1 MAGLLTKDKIE
12 DILRKERF
20 GLYNEEQLQKIDN
33 LRSQGFIQNK
43 LSPITSEDW
52 ISYKESLK
60 GGGPGFIADVQMNDD
75 EAYTLYRRGEKFK
88 GFVQDPNVQKE
99 ALAIGGGIIA
109 PMLIPGGQGVAA
121 ANTVRTGMSLMNLI
135 RKYPALSR
143 IFASGA
149 GETAG
154 AYLGG
159 ERDATDLG
167 LYAARGVAGQT
178 LGEGLVK
185 IGGKIF
191 TSKGDLVKGAEDAI
205 EQITAK
211 GGVIT
216 PGLASKHKII
226 DTLEN
231 IADSAIIGST
241 KINRTREDAINI
253 ATDNLT
259 NFVSGLTKT
268 ADDDIV
274 SAVVKEVLEEGDTA
288 WRLSTDSAYKAID
301 ASIVKNAQKIKNLF
315 YAGKGQVVPTNVNVK
330 DLKFVNI
337 KSFKK
342 LAESMK
348 GLDVLDPRRTQ
359 LINKILKLD
368 DNVSFALAS
377 NLRSELIEQGGAYL
391 TKGTTTSK
399 KLKGTAKTLAG
410 SLDNS
415 METAAKNLDEE
426 TLGVWRTANK
436 LYKDGSKVWNDKF
449 IIQLTKAE
457 PDDVFNL
464 MIKGAKPKRIE
475 KLRKLILSSE
485 DGIKA
490 WNGVQGEFYKRI
502 VSNSLDE
509 MGELS
514 GTKILKNIK
523 KFGIDDRALKQLFP
537 DQAWRKF
544 QSYARTLAITQ
555 GDVGER
561 TGGGMFIQLAQ
572 GGLPFAFTQGGKV
585 GMGYTALVLG
595 TPKVLAEIFSNPT
608 MAKALTVGLK
618 AKPKTAQAF
627 RVVSQL
633 LTQAVGAGIMSE
645 DEAMESYKSAQN
657 SGFVSEDDKLD
668 LTAKWIH
675 LPKKDKKDKKKSA

>member
-1 MAGLLTKDKIE
+1 MTQFTPENIE
-12 DILRKERF
+12 TILRKERF
-20 GLYNEEQLQKIDN
+20 GLFTDKQQEKIN
-33 LRSQGFIQNK
+33 RLREKGYIKEK

-52 ISYKESLK
+52 ISYKESMK
-60 GGGPGFIADVQMNDD
+60 GGGPGFIAGIEMNDD
-75 EAYTLYRRGEKFK
+75 EAYKFYRRGEKFK

-99 ALAIGGGIIA
+99 ALAIGGGIA
-109 PMLIPGGQGVAA
+109 LPMMIPGGQPLAA

-135 RKYPALSR
+135 RKFPALSR

-149 GETAG
+149 GETGG

-185 IGGKIF
+185 VGTKIF
-191 TSKGDLVKGAEDAI
+191 TSKGDLHKGAEEAI

-211 GGVIT
+211 GGVVT

-241 KINRTREDAINI
+241 KINRTREDAVNI
-253 ATDNLT
+253 ASDNLI

-268 ADDDIV
+268 ADDDII
-274 SAVVKEVLEEGDTA
+274 SAVVKEVLEEGDSA
-288 WRLSTDSAYKAID
+288 WRVSTDSAYKAID

-315 YAGKGQVVPTNVNVK
+315 YAGKGKVVPTNVNVK

-337 KSFKK
+337 AKFKK
-342 LAESMK
+342 TAEDML
-348 GLDVLDPRRTQ
+348 GLDVLDPRRNQ
-359 LINKILKLD
+359 MIKKILKLD
-368 DNVSFALAS
+368 DNISFALAS
-377 NLRSELIEQGGAYL
+377 NFRSELIEQGGAYL

-399 KLKGTAKTLAG
+399 KLRGTAKTLAG

-415 METAAKNLDEE
+415 METAARNLDEE

-436 LYKDGSKVWNDKF
+436 LYKDGAKVWNDKF
-449 IIQLTKAE
+449 IIQLTKAD

-485 DGIKA
+485 DGMKT
-490 WNGVQGEFYKRI
+490 WNNVQGEFYKRI
-502 VSNSLDE
+502 LSNSVD
-509 MGELS
+509 GEVYS
-514 GTKILKNIK
+514 GTKILGSIK

-537 DQAWRKF
+537 DQAWKKF
-544 QSYARTLAITQ
+544 QSYARSLAITQ
-555 GDVGER
+555 GGVGEK

-572 GGLPFAFTQGGKV
+572 GGLPISFLTMGTKV

-595 TPKVLAEIFSNPT
+595 APKVIAEIFSNPR

>member
-60 GGGPGFIADVQMNDD
+60 GGGPGFIADIQMNDD

-99 ALAIGGGIIA
+99 ALAIGGGVA
-109 PMLIPGGQGVAA
+109 LPMMIPGGQPLAA

-135 RKYPALSR
+135 RKFPALSR

-149 GETAG
+149 GETGG

-288 WRLSTDSAYKAID
+288 WRVSTDSAYKAID

-415 METAAKNLDEE
+415 METAARNLDEE

-449 IIQLTKAE
+449 IIQLTKAD

-464 MIKGAKPKRIE
+464 VIKGAKPKRIE

-485 DGIKA
+485 DGKKT
-490 WNGVQGEFYKRI
+490 WDNVQGEFYKRI
-502 VSNSLDE
+502 LSNSLE
-509 MGELS
+509 KEVYS
-514 GTKILKNIK
+514 GKKIVDSIK

-537 DQAWRKF
+537 DQAWKKF